1 VYDAAGHEVNGKKG
15 HVPVRIEPFQLERW
29 MTTYE
34 VNVAWDIAE
43 SGIYPMSLRELLDL
57 LPPEERESELN
68 RLLDLRLGYS
78 EACGSAELRG
88 LIAATYDNTSPD
100 EILITT
106 GAIEANF
113 LLFNELLSAGDRVV
127 AVSPA
132 YQQLHSVARAIGCD
146 VALWTLRDDG
156 GFRFDL
162 DDLRALATPG
172 TRMIVVNTPHN
183 PTGAMLSEEQL
194 REIYALAEELD
205 AWVLSDEAYR
215 WLDLPGSPPLAR
227 PMRNLGPRAIS
238 TGTFSKP
245 FGLPGLRI
253 GWIAAPADIVQR
265 CWGLRDYIS
274 LSPGKLNDALA
285 LLAFRHRDQIVERTR
300 QIVAENLPFAERW
313 FAENADLVSWTPPQ
327 GGILALMNCRLDLPS
342 LELANRLAEDY
353 SVMLAPGS
361 AFGYEG
367 YLRIGVGNS
376 PAIFA
381 EGLRQTARCLRDLTE
396 AGVSRRSTELV
407 AAPA

>member
-1 VYDAAGHEVNGKKG
+1 
-15 HVPVRIEPFQLERW
+15 VRIEPFQLERW
-29 MTTYE
+29 MTKYE
-34 VNVAWDIAE
+34 VNVRWDIAE
-43 SGIYPMSLRELLDL
+43 SGIYPMSFRELLDL
-57 LPPEERESELN
+57 LPPEERQSDFD

-78 EACGSAELRG
+78 EACGSAKLRG
-88 LIAATYDNTSPD
+88 LLAATYENTSPD
-100 EILITT
+100 EILVTT

-132 YQQLHSVARAIGCD
+132 YQQLHSVAKAIGCD
-146 VALWTLRDDG
+146 VALWTLRDDE

-172 TRMIVVNTPHN
+172 TRMIVVNSPHN

-215 WLDLPGSPPLAR
+215 WLDLEGSPPLAP

-253 GWIAAPADIVQR
+253 GWIAAPEEIVRR

-285 LLAFRHRDQIVERTR
+285 VLAFRNRDQIVERTR
-300 QIVAENLPFAERW
+300 RIVGENLPFATGW
-313 FAENADLVSWTPPQ
+313 FAENADLVSWTPPR
-327 GGILALMNCRLDLPS
+327 GGILALMKYQLELPS
-342 LELANRLAEDY
+342 LQVANRLAEDY

-367 YLRIGVGNS
+367 YLRIGIGNN
-376 PAIFA
+376 PDIFA
-381 EGLRQTARCLRDLTE
+381 EGLRQTARCLRDLAE
-396 AGVSRRSTELV
+396 PGVLRRSAEM
-407 AAPA
+407 AAATV

>member
-1 VYDAAGHEVNGKKG
+1 
-15 HVPVRIEPFQLERW
+15 

-34 VNVAWDIAE
+34 MNVRWDIAE
-43 SGIYPMSLRELLDL
+43 SGIFPMSTREVLDL
-57 LPPEERESELN
+57 LPHDERERERD

-88 LIAATYDNTSPD
+88 LIAGTYENTSPD
-100 EILITT
+100 EVLITT

-127 AVSPA
+127 IVDPA
-132 YQQLHSVARAIGCD
+132 YQQLQSVAKAIGCD
-146 VALWTLRDDG
+146 VALWKLNQAE

-162 DDLRALATPG
+162 DQLRALATPG
-172 TRMIVVNTPHN
+172 TRMIVINTPHN
-183 PTGAMLSEEQL
+183 PTGAMLSEQAL
-194 REIYALAEELD
+194 RAIYALAEELD

-215 WLDLPGSPPLAR
+215 WLDLPGSAPLAP

-253 GWIAAPADIVQR
+253 GWIVAPKEVIRR

-285 LLAFRHRDQIVERTR
+285 IIAFRHRDQITARTR
-300 QIVAENLPFAERW
+300 EIVAENLPVAERW
-313 FAENADLVSWTPPQ
+313 FADNADLVSWTPPR
-327 GGILALMNCRLDLPS
+327 GGILALMRYELDMPS

-361 AFGYEG
+361 AFGYERF
-367 YLRIGVGNS
+367 LRIGIGNT
-376 PAIFA
+376 PEVFA
-381 EGLRQTARCLRDLTE
+381 EGLGQTARCFRDLTA
-396 AGVSRRSTELV
+396 AGVALRKGEV
-407 AAPA
+407 ATASV

>member
-1 VYDAAGHEVNGKKG
+1 M
-15 HVPVRIEPFQLERW
+15 RIEPFQLERW

-34 VNVAWDIAE
+34 MTARWDIAE
-43 SGIYPMSLRELLDL
+43 SGIFPMSTREIVDL
-57 LPPEERESELN
+57 LPPEERERKLD

-78 EACGSAELRG
+78 EACGGAELRS
-88 LIAATYDNTSPD
+88 LIAGTYENTSPD
-100 EILITT
+100 EVLVTT

-113 LLFNELLSAGDRVV
+113 LLFNELLSEGDRVV
-127 AVSPA
+127 IVDPA
-132 YQQLHSVARAIGCD
+132 YQQLQSVARAIGCD
-146 VALWTLRDDG
+146 VALWRLRAED

-162 DDLRALATPG
+162 DALRRLATPG

-183 PTGAMLSEEQL
+183 PTGAMLSASEL
-194 REIYALAEELD
+194 REIYALAADLD

-215 WLDLPGSPPLAR
+215 WLDLPGNAPLAP

-245 FGLPGLRI
+245 FGLPGLRT
-253 GWIAAPADIVQR
+253 GWLVAPEDVVRR

-285 LLAFRHRDQIVERTR
+285 TIAFRHRDQIVARTR
-300 QIVAENLPFAERW
+300 DIVAANLPVAEQW
-313 FAENADLVSWTPPQ
+313 FADNADLVSWTPPR
-327 GGILALMNCRLDLPS
+327 GGLLALMRYELDLPS

-353 SVMLAPGS
+353 GVMLAPGS

-367 YLRIGVGNS
+367 CLRIGIGTAPDV
-376 PAIFA
+376 FA
-381 EGLRQTARCLRDLTE
+381 EGLRQTARCLRE
-396 AGVSRRSTELV
+396 MMAAGVALRSENLSMARV
-407 AAPA
+407 

>member
-1 VYDAAGHEVNGKKG
+1 MPRVERPNGKKG
-15 HVPVRIEPFQLERW
+15 HNRVRIEPFQLERW
-29 MTTYE
+29 MTKYE
-34 VNVAWDIAE
+34 VKVKWDIAE
-43 SGIYPMSLRELLDL
+43 SGIYPMSCREILDL
-57 LPPEERESELN
+57 LPPEERETELD

-88 LIAATYDNTSPD
+88 LIAATYENTSPD
-100 EILITT
+100 EILVTT

-113 LLFNELLSAGDRVV
+113 LLFNELLSPGDRVV
-127 AVSPA
+127 AVNPA
-132 YQQLHSVARAIGCD
+132 YQQLHSVAKAIGCD

-172 TRMIVVNTPHN
+172 TRMIVINTPHN
-183 PTGAMLSEEQL
+183 PTGAMLSEQEL

-215 WLDLPGSPPLAR
+215 WLDLPGSPPLAP

-253 GWIAAPADIVQR
+253 GWIAAPEDVVRR

-285 LLAFRHRDQIVERTR
+285 VLAFRHRDQIVERTR
-300 QIVAENLPFAERW
+300 RIVAENLPFAERW
-313 FAENADLVSWTPPQ
+313 FAENADLVSWTPPR
-327 GGILALMNCRLDLPS
+327 GGILALMKYQLDLPS

-367 YLRIGVGNS
+367 YLRIGVGNT

-381 EGLRQTARCLRDLTE
+381 EGLRQTARCLRDLAS
-396 AGVSRRSTELV
+396 AGV
-407 AAPA
+407 PAHSARLTASIP